1 MKFNIGDTVRLISNL
16 QVGATY
22 YNEKSP
28 KGDKFTSQMRNN
40 LAGKDAVITQIVNN
54 GYILEG
60 DNTFTYYDGM
70 LELSRDNF
78 AEKEYEFNADVER
91 LIGHMQKQHVMAY
104 IDKALDDNMHIT
116 NPEEFQKLADLY
128 KQIS

>member
-60 DNTFTYYDGM
+60 DNTLTYYDGM

-78 AEKEYEFNADVER
+78 AEKE
-91 LIGHMQKQHVMAY
+91 
-104 IDKALDDNMHIT
+104 
-116 NPEEFQKLADLY
+116 
-128 KQIS
+128 